1 MKTRIL
7 LFEEFLHEAYKRA
20 EFQKVMITRHQDLD
34 DSFIT
39 GPNYSTSDYWT
50 VIVRSDEPTT
60 VPKDLPVLNY
70 DRETLQKMIK
80 AGAIRDNQVY
90 NKLSARQKVSSK
102 AEFYKAHAKSGFII
116 PTVLDPDKIEQINFP
131 VVAKPDNNHSGLG
144 IKVFEKPEDMDKI
157 DLSKFSS
164 FSEKIKIKEE
174 HRFFVWR
181 SEVIQWTERQ
191 PMDEETKD
199 IAKKADDKET
209 NFAYILRDETP
220 GDEFLKCIAYFGD
233 YHSDLDFYA
242 IDIAK
247 TYDDKIYVFEI
258 NSEPGALFGVMA
270 LVYERIYE
278 DWYETQLSDETTN
291 LLKEFR
297 QKDIKQNQKQ
307 NPNWKVKK

>member
-20 EFQKVMITRHQDLD
+20 EFQKVMITRRADLD

-39 GPNYSTSDYWT
+39 GPEYSTHEYWT
-50 VIVRSDEPTT
+50 IITREDEPTT

-70 DRETLQKMIK
+70 DRKTLEKMIK

-90 NKLSARQKVSSK
+90 NKLQAREKVSSK
-102 AEFYKAHAKSGFII
+102 AEFYKSHAKSDFII
-116 PTVLDPDKIEQINFP
+116 PTVLDPEEINELNFP
-131 VVAKPDNNHSGLG
+131 IIAKPDNNHSGLG
-144 IKVFEKPEDMDKI
+144 IKVFEKPEDLDKV
-157 DLSKFSS
+157 DLSSFSS

-181 SEVIQWTERQ
+181 SEVIQWTERR

-199 IAKKADDKET
+199 ISKKAEDKET

-220 GDEFLKCIAYFGD
+220 GEEFLKCIAYFGD

-247 TYDDKIYVFEI
+247 TEDDKIYVFEI

-278 DWYETQLSDETTN
+278 DWYETQLSGETTK
-291 LLKEFR
+291 LLKKFR
-297 QKDIKQNQKQ
+297 QQDIQQNQKQ

>member
-7 LFEEFLHEAYKRA
+7 LFEEFLNEAYKRA
-20 EFQKVMITRHQDLD
+20 EFQKVMITRRADLD

-39 GPNYSTSDYWT
+39 GPEYSTHEYWT
-50 VIVRSDEPTT
+50 IITREDEPTT

-70 DRETLQKMIK
+70 DRKTLEKMIK

-90 NKLSARQKVSSK
+90 NKLQAREKVSSK
-102 AEFYKAHAKSGFII
+102 AEFYKAHTKSGFII
-116 PTVLDPDKIEQINFP
+116 PTVLDPKAVKELNFP

-144 IKVFEKPEDMDKI
+144 IKVFETPESMDSV
-157 DLSKFSS
+157 DLSQFSS

-181 SEVIQWTERQ
+181 SEVIQWTERK
-191 PMDEETKD
+191 PMDDETKD
-199 IAKKADDKET
+199 IAKKAEDKET
-209 NFAYILRDETP
+209 NFAYILREETP

-247 TYDDKIYVFEI
+247 TEDDKVYVFEI

-278 DWYETQLSDETTN
+278 DWYETQLSDETTK

-297 QKDIKQNQKQ
+297 LKDIKQNQKQ
-307 NPNWKVKK
+307 NPNWQVKK